1 MKSGQYSRDTLLKDL
16 REHVIEVHFTKVNGE
31 QRIMR
36 CTLQTHLLPE
46 LYQRNLEEQREEN
59 DFHVK
64 NPDVIAAWDVVANG
78 WRSFRIDSVLYVQ
91 IIDNY

>member
-1 MKSGQYSRDTLLKDL
+1 MKYQRERLIHDLKKFVCEI
-16 REHVIEVHFTKVNGE
+16 RFTKVNGE